1 MSLSAFIVH
10 INMKIYKKN
19 MFIAIIMKNKSTTVM
34 ASIFLGMLL
43 SHFSKDVEKES
54 FGSAGLFMTLWH
66 FF

>member
-1 MSLSAFIVH
+1 
-10 INMKIYKKN
+10 MKIYKKN
-19 MFIAIIMKNKSTTVM
+19 MFIAIIIKNKSTTVM
-34 ASIFLGMLL
+34 AAIFLGMLL